1 MIYRLKLVRCGFSLL
16 DEIIFAVKISAVQW
30 RHEQAANSI
39 VSSNSYNSSTWITFV
54 PVRMRCTYLN
64 FLLQPDGGCT
74 EGMRR
79 WRADWTQ
86 STACCPWSPSS
97 RVLLLTTYC
106 FPVYYHQFIP
116 SPRPH
121 QQQQQPA
128 CIGWANKHERLNM
141 LATQQRAQ
149 CPVSAR
155 KTRKARR
162 RRAQS
167 YRQRYIIANNRAK
180 HELS

>member
-16 DEIIFAVKISAVQW
+16 DEIIFTVKISVVQW

-54 PVRMRCTYLN
+54 SVRMSCTYLN

-74 EGMRR
+74 EGKRR

-106 FPVYYHQFIP
+106 FPVYCHQFIP
-116 SPRPH
+116 SPRPN
-121 QQQQQPA
+121 QQQQQPT
-128 CIGWANKHERLNM
+128 CIGHR
-141 LATQQRAQ
+141 
-149 CPVSAR
+149 SAGLTS
-155 KTRKARR
+155 TRGSICWQHYSAPNVRFLHG
-162 RRAQS
+162 RRARPEGVVHKATDS
-167 YRQRYIIANNRAK
+167 AI
-180 HELS
+180 L